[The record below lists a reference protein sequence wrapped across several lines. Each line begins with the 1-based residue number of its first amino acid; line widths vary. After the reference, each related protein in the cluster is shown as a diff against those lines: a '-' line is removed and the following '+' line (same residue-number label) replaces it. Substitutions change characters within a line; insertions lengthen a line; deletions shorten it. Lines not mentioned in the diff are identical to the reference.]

1 MSSSERIDAPMGPV
15 LRRSIEA
22 CGTAHSG
29 MTFLTRRRL
38 IMDTEAQ
45 GSGVTHRCDFC
56 EEAFSTQQELEQH
69 VKEQH
74 AEIGDLSVPEDTG
87 GSKTE
92 GGAGMVQS
100 E

>member
-1 MSSSERIDAPMGPV
+1 
-15 LRRSIEA
+15 
-22 CGTAHSG
+22 
-29 MTFLTRRRL
+29 
-38 IMDTEAQ
+38 MDTQAQ
-45 GSGVTHRCDFC
+45 GGGVTHRCDFC
-56 EEAFSTQQELEQH
+56 EEAFATQKELEQH

-74 AEIGDLSVPEDTG
+74 GDAGDLSVPEGTG

>member
-1 MSSSERIDAPMGPV
+1 MN
-15 LRRSIEA
+15 
-22 CGTAHSG
+22 TQ
-29 MTFLTRRRL
+29 
-38 IMDTEAQ
+38 AQ
-45 GSGVTHRCDFC
+45 GGDTHRCDFC
-56 EEAFSTQQELEQH
+56 EEPFATREELERH

-74 AEIGDLSVPEDTG
+74 GDVGDLSVPDGTG

>member
-1 MSSSERIDAPMGPV
+1 
-15 LRRSIEA
+15 
-22 CGTAHSG
+22 
-29 MTFLTRRRL
+29 
-38 IMDTEAQ
+38 MDTQAQ
-45 GSGVTHRCDFC
+45 GGGDTHRCDFC
-56 EEAFSTQQELEQH
+56 EEPFATREELEQH

-74 AEIGDLSVPEDTG
+74 GDAGDLSVPEGTG

>member
-1 MSSSERIDAPMGPV
+1 
-15 LRRSIEA
+15 
-22 CGTAHSG
+22 
-29 MTFLTRRRL
+29 
-38 IMDTEAQ
+38 MDTQAQ
-45 GSGVTHRCDFC
+45 GGGDTHRCDFC
-56 EEAFSTQQELEQH
+56 EEAFTTQEELEQH

-74 AEIGDLSVPEDTG
+74 GDAGDLSVPEGTG

>member
-1 MSSSERIDAPMGPV
+1 MN
-15 LRRSIEA
+15 
-22 CGTAHSG
+22 TQ
-29 MTFLTRRRL
+29 
-38 IMDTEAQ
+38 AQ
-45 GSGVTHRCDFC
+45 GDTHRCDFC
-56 EEAFSTQQELEQH
+56 EEPFATREGLERH

-74 AEIGDLSVPEDTG
+74 GDAGDLSIPDGTG

>member
-1 MSSSERIDAPMGPV
+1 MNAQ
-15 LRRSIEA
+15 
-22 CGTAHSG
+22 
-29 MTFLTRRRL
+29 
-38 IMDTEAQ
+38 AQ
-45 GSGVTHRCDFC
+45 GGGDTHRCDFC
-56 EEAFSTQQELEQH
+56 EEPFATREELERH

-74 AEIGDLSVPEDTG
+74 GDAGDLSVPDGTG